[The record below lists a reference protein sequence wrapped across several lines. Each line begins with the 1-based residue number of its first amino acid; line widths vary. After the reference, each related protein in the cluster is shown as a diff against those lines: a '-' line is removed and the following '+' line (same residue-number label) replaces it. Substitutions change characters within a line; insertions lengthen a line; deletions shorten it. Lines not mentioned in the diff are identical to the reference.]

1 MIKKRI
7 FFRDSPFFF
16 WWNPSSSKFY
26 GKLQKRRLCVINSLD
41 TQCTLWTLKYHFS
54 RCPMPSL
61 IKIYALQC
69 KEITSCLCPIE
80 IQLITS
86 TYSYGKN
93 SYLSAG
99 TIDFTLAIE
108 IRSESTEVQASA
120 FTRRKWF
127 FFVCQFTLI
136 YRSLWHGNTL
146 SSLIKDLI

>member
-1 MIKKRI
+1 MSDVTRL
-7 FFRDSPFFF
+7 PFAILAGA
-16 WWNPSSSKFY
+16 SMTTD
-26 GKLQKRRLCVINSLD
+26 GD
-41 TQCTLWTLKYHFS
+41 
-54 RCPMPSL
+54 PMPSL
-61 IKIYALQC
+61 IKIYALQR

-120 FTRRKWF
+120 FTRRK
-127 FFVCQFTLI
+127 
-136 YRSLWHGNTL
+136 
-146 SSLIKDLI
+146 

>member
-1 MIKKRI
+1 MTT
-7 FFRDSPFFF
+7 D
-16 WWNPSSSKFY
+16 
-26 GKLQKRRLCVINSLD
+26 GD
-41 TQCTLWTLKYHFS
+41 
-54 RCPMPSL
+54 PMPSL
-61 IKIYALQC
+61 IKIYALQR

-120 FTRRKWF
+120 FTRRK
-127 FFVCQFTLI
+127 
-136 YRSLWHGNTL
+136 
-146 SSLIKDLI
+146 